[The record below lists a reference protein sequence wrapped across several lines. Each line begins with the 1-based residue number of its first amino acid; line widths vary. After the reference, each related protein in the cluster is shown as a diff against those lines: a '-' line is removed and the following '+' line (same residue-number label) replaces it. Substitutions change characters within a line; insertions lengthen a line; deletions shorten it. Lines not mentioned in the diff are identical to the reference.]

1 MQKADTGTKCE
12 GKENIENAKSVE
24 KEENKPTLVQKPPAI
39 KAEKK
44 SFGKKDKED
53 ERKVVE
59 ENKKR
64 KRIQVLSDSD
74 DDGEE
79 EEDEKEKVEVVEP
92 PPPQAQLLQ
101 SDSDEDEVVQ
111 LLQFGLVLLLN

>member
-12 GKENIENAKSVE
+12 GKENIENAKSVD
-24 KEENKPTLVQKPPAI
+24 KEENKRTLVQKPTV
-39 KAEKK
+39 KTAEKK
-44 SFGKKDKED
+44 SFGKKDKEE

-79 EEDEKEKVEVVEP
+79 EEEKEKVEAEEP

-111 LLQFGLVLLLN
+111 LLQFGLLLLLN